1 MGSVV
6 VTTPVE
12 YIVTEDGQRTA
23 VVMRWEDYRALQAM
37 LPTDPDA
44 LTGLSESE
52 LRALAEGML
61 SPAHLERLGDLLRQ
75 NRESGLRGEEQ
86 SELDR
91 LLDQVDQMNILKARA
106 AYTLRR
112 LGIAESET
120 R

>member
-1 MGSVV
+1 VGSVV
-6 VTTPVE
+6 GTAPIE
-12 YIVTEDGQRTA
+12 YIVTEAGQRTA
-23 VVMRWEDYRALQAM
+23 VVMRWEDYQALQAM

-61 SPAHLERLGDLLRQ
+61 SPAHQERLRDLLRQ
-75 NRESGLRGEEQ
+75 NQESGVGGDEQ

-91 LLDQVDQMNILKARA
+91 LLDQVDQMNVLKARA
-106 AYTLRR
+106 AYTLQR
-112 LGIAESET
+112 LGTAEKLN

>member
-6 VTTPVE
+6 VATPVE

-23 VVMRWEDYRALQAM
+23 VVMRWEDYQALQAM

-44 LTGLSESE
+44 LAGLSESE

-61 SPAHLERLGDLLRQ
+61 SPAHQERLGELLRRNQ
-75 NRESGLRGEEQ
+75 ESGLEGDEQ
-86 SELDR
+86 RELDR
-91 LLDQVDQMNILKARA
+91 LLDQVDQMNVLKARA
-106 AYTLRR
+106 AFTLQQ
-112 LGIAESET
+112 LGVAE